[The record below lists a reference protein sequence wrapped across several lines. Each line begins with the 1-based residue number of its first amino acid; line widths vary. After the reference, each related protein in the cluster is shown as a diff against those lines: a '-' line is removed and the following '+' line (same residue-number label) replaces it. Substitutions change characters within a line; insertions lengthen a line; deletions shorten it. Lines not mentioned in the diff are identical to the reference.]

1 MTTETINGYYK
12 QAVETF
18 ELNEVNGEAFWAT
31 VSLILAEEGHVDKD
45 SIGDVIECLSKLPAY
60 ASNMQ
65 KQMVACG
72 ALSEKAKA
80 TSLAARYLEKKKGNW
95 RVQ

>member
-18 ELNEVNGEAFWAT
+18 ELAELNGDGFWAT
-31 VSLILAEEGHVDKD
+31 VALILAEEGHCEKE

-80 TSLAARYLEKKKGNW
+80 TSLAAKYMAKKG
-95 RVQ
+95 